1 MAPWGWSAHFDVH
14 NCKHVCTQ
22 VVFNHERVHDS
33 MYSDSIEARHAKGVL
48 KQFLDMLIKRIDM
61 KAYGRPLVHY
71 FGSDRAKGWSVMQ
84 LIETSSISIHT
95 TDDTHDLYID
105 VFSCKEFDEDDIIDF
120 IHEFWF
126 PDKIKYECI
135 QRDAHQEDLQKS
147 YSQQTCD
154 GRNECED

>member
-1 MAPWGWSAHFDVH
+1 MAPPWGWSAHFDVH

-22 VVFNHERVHDS
+22 VVFNDKEVRDGAYVG
-33 MYSDSIEARHAKGVL
+33 MFGAKSVL
-48 KQFLDMLIKRIDM
+48 LSFLDMLIKRIKM
-61 KAYGRPLVHY
+61 KAYGRPMVHY

-105 VFSCKEFDEDDIIDF
+105 VFSCKEFEPDDIIDF
-120 IHEFWF
+120 IHEFWS